1 MKAKLIHIILNWLDK
16 TKAWEL
22 FFKRLNIYNLRFKG
36 YTAFVMS
43 DYFRIIDRADS
54 GGHYVFLS
62 TDSKSVSSILIKK
75 AIRCKKHPIHFS
87 HAGIMFSNGDR
98 DTSIMHVTAAGL
110 IEQPLVD
117 FLKQVDYFC
126 VIRLPVDKEDEN
138 KIENRIKRIR
148 NRASQIRYDWEERL
162 DNGENMLYCSELVY
176 EVFKDLVNCPIFKPR
191 MVLGRYVFDPNQM
204 LTCGEIIYNNHPELN
219 RTSDSENL
227 SPEETGLLPDTAL

>member
-1 MKAKLIHIILNWLDK
+1 
-16 TKAWEL
+16 
-22 FFKRLNIYNLRFKG
+22 
-36 YTAFVMS
+36 MS
-43 DYFRIIDRADS
+43 DYFRIIDRSDP

-62 TDSKSVSSILIKK
+62 TDSKSLSSILIRK
-75 AIRCKKHPIHFS
+75 AIRCKGYPIHFS

-117 FLKQVDYFC
+117 FLKQEDYFC
-126 VIRLPVDKEDEN
+126 VIRLPVDKTDDN

-148 NRASQIRYDWEERL
+148 NRASLIRYDWQEKL
-162 DNGENMLYCSELVY
+162 DNGENLLYCSELVY

-204 LTCGEIIYNNHPELN
+204 LSCGDMIYCNHPALI
-219 RTSDSENL
+219 RKSLDVNL
-227 SPEETGLLPDTAL
+227 SDVQTDLIPDLN